1 MSSADPFPSRP
12 NGPSTLSDPLV
23 SPRRPPGTPSR
34 SPTGVKNNPS
44 SPPRSLGAAGQDL
57 WDRILNEYRIDDAV
71 GVEILTLACEALD
84 RAEFLKK
91 EINDNGVNGSLV
103 KDEFANR
110 NFVIRALIKLGIVER
125 EVLPVG
131 RPTANLGWTD
141 DVED

>member
-1 MSSADPFPSRP
+1 M
-12 NGPSTLSDPLV
+12 G
-23 SPRRPPGTPSR
+23 
-34 SPTGVKNNPS
+34 
-44 SPPRSLGAAGQDL
+44 
-57 WDRILNEYRIDDAV
+57 I
-71 GVEILTLACEALD
+71 EILALACEALD

-131 RPTANLGWTD
+131 RPTANLGWTLEE
-141 DVED
+141 ED